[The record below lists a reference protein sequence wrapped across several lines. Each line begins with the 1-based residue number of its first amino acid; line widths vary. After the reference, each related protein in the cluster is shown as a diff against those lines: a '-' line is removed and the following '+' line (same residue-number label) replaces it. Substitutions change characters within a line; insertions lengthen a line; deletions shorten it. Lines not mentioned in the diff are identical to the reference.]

1 MYVLA
6 ASLVAACQ
14 WHVEQVQGKFPARI
28 DRLKRADTHWIG
40 SAKDALTVV
49 AIHALSGHHIDLGQ
63 KR

>member
-28 DRLKRADTHWIG
+28 DRLKRADTHWFG
-40 SAKDALTVV
+40 SASDALTVV
-49 AIHALSGHHIDLGQ
+49 AIHALSGHHVDLGQ